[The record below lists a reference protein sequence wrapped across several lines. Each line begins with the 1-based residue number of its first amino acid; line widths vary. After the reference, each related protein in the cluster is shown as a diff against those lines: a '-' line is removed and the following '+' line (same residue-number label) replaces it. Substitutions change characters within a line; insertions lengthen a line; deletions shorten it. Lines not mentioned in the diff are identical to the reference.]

1 MKFRTIV
8 GFSTHCDAISSPK
21 KVAGRCRNHCSIRPN
36 HRNLYLSVDTG
47 TQGKRDIAR
56 WVGIVGIRS
65 QRPLRTIW
73 SLKGVFQQL
82 CMSSTSGKNRQ
93 SPKHRRNFRLEIDHR
108 ILHSF

>member
-1 MKFRTIV
+1 MSEIGRNEFGHLAQRLDMLNRLYPLQRELERVITQY
-8 GFSTHCDAISSPK
+8 K
-21 KVAGRCRNHCSIRPN
+21 KGNI
-36 HRNLYLSVDTG
+36 
-47 TQGKRDIAR
+47 I
-56 WVGIVGIRS
+56 GIRS